1 MIYTFLKIL
10 MKITVRVFFRSVHVS
25 GLENVPPKAPL
36 LLLSNHPNTF
46 MDPIVIAVFLQ
57 RRVHF
62 LAAGKWFNLPLG
74 KWLFP
79 KFNMI
84 PVYRKMDDPTLMK
97 KNDETFDRCFEH
109 LERNGAILIFPEG
122 ISTIERRIK
131 HLKSGSARIA
141 LGAEARNDYK
151 LGVQVVTIGLNYSAP
166 DSFRSELHIRIDPP
180 IEAAKYANSHRADAF
195 KAVHE
200 LTNAVRDGLQRQV
213 IAIDDEHVDVLVK
226 NIEDIYKG
234 RVARELGISRKDKDE
249 VFNLTKTMIEVVHH
263 YNEKE
268 PARVRMVKQKI
279 DAYIDE
285 LDRVGLHDRVVGGA
299 GKKRSLFL
307 ANVLNVLYVIA
318 GLPLYLYGL
327 LNNYIPYK
335 IPGSIAKRYVERIEF
350 RGPIMMVVGIFTF
363 SVFYA
368 LQIWL
373 AAIYLP
379 SAWWV
384 LGYALSL
391 PLSGA
396 FTYYYWNRLKRI
408 HARWLFVSL
417 FYRRTELVANLVM
430 KRQEIINDLDKA
442 REEYNAL
449 RTGSTS

>member
-1 MIYTFLKIL
+1 MR
-10 MKITVRVFFRSVHVS
+10 ITVRVFFRSVHVS
-25 GLENVPPKAPL
+25 GAENIPPKAPI

-84 PVYRKMDDPTLMK
+84 PVYRKVDDPTQMK
-97 KNDETFDRCFEH
+97 RNEETFDTCFEH
-109 LERNGAILIFPEG
+109 LEKNGMILIFPEG
-122 ISTIERRIK
+122 ISTTERRIK

-151 LGVQVVTIGLNYSAP
+151 LGVKVVTVGLNYSAP
-166 DSFRSELHIRIDPP
+166 DSFRSELHIKIDPP
-180 IEAAKYANSHRADAF
+180 IDAAKYANSHKADAF

-200 LTNAVRDGLQRQV
+200 LTNEVRDNLQKQV

-234 RVARELGISRKDKDE
+234 RIAKELGISRRDKEE
-249 VFNLTKTMIEVVHH
+249 VFNLTKTMIEVVNH
-263 YNEKE
+263 YTEKD
-268 PARVRMVKQKI
+268 PQRVKAVKKKI
-279 DAYIDE
+279 DDYMEE
-285 LDRVGLHDRVVGGA
+285 LDRLGLNDGVVGGS
-299 GKKRSLFL
+299 GKKKSLFL
-307 ANVLNVLYVIA
+307 ANVLNVFYVIL

-327 LNNYIPYK
+327 INNFIPYR
-335 IPGSIAKRYVERIEF
+335 IPGFIAKKYVERIEF
-350 RGPIMMVVGIFTF
+350 RGPIMMVAGIFSF
-363 SVFYA
+363 SIFYTA
-368 LQIWL
+368 QIWL
-373 AAIYLP
+373 AAVFLP
-379 SAWWV
+379 NAWWA

-396 FTYYYWNRLKRI
+396 FTYYYWNRLNRI
-408 HARWLFVSL
+408 RARWLFVSL
-417 FYRRTELVANLVM
+417 FYRRTELVSNLVL

-442 REEYNAL
+442 REEYN
-449 RTGSTS
+449 STVVAQQ